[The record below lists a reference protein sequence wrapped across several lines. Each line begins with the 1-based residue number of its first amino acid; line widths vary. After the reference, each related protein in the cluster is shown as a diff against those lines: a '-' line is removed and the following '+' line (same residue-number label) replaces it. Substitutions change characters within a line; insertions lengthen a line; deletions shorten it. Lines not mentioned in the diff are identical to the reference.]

1 MRRAGV
7 LLAIAATCAW
17 CGAARADV
25 SARSELT
32 PPAVEPAGPGDAP
45 ILILAQRTI
54 DRSWGPPE
62 GTPPAAHVP
71 GLLSEGD
78 AWALSAALPGAG
90 QWYAGQSSALWFAL
104 AEVAGWTSHWLF
116 MRDANQ
122 QSEHADTF
130 VGVPSDSASA
140 WSFERWQ
147 SAAPGRDPT
156 ALEVLYAGD
165 KSSFYNLIVKD
176 PTYLDGW
183 SGPDPNATRNDFQH
197 LRDLQDGSLQRAR
210 AASYALWF
218 NHVASAFD
226 ALRAVRIHNIPIRRN
241 LELQLK
247 SSWHGGGPTMA
258 AALER
263 TF

>member
-1 MRRAGV
+1 MRRAGAA
-7 LLAIAATCAW
+7 LALVVACAW
-17 CGAARADV
+17 CGAPRADV
-25 SARSELT
+25 SARSELA
-32 PPAVEPAGPGDAP
+32 PPAVEPSGSDAAP

-54 DRSWGPPE
+54 DRSWGPLE
-62 GTPPAAHVP
+62 GTPPAARVP
-71 GLLSEGD
+71 DLLSEGD

-116 MRDANQ
+116 TRDANQ
-122 QSEHADTF
+122 QSEHADAF

-147 SAAPGRDPT
+147 SAVPGRDVT
-156 ALEVLYAGD
+156 ALEVLYTGD
-165 KSSFYNLIVKD
+165 KNAFYNLIVRD

-183 SGPDPNATRNDFQH
+183 GGPDPNATRNDFQH
-197 LRDLQDGSLQRAR
+197 MRDLSDASLGRAR
-210 AASYALWF
+210 GASYVLWF

-247 SSWHGGGPTMA
+247 SSWHGSGPTMTA
-258 AALER
+258 VIER